1 MFFTLRG
8 FLSDLGSTY
17 LVILGVLAV
26 VVMLKAPA
34 GLWGL
39 VLERFGFELFPVRRR
54 LVPARSPPR
63 DT

>member
-1 MFFTLRG
+1 MIERG
-8 FLSDLGSTY
+8 AGGWSD
-17 LVILGVLAV
+17 LAV
-26 VVMLKAPA
+26 VAMLKAPA